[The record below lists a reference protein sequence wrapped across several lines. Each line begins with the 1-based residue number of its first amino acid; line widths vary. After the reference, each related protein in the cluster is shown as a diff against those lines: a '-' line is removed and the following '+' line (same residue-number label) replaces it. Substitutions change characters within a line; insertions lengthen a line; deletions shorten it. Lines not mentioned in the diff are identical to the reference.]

1 MKNKPFTFLL
11 CICLVFLFL
20 FIPMMGCT
28 GEGFPTG
35 CTGIDMAVGLGARG
49 LSILFP
55 SIDST
60 DFAEVERKWAC
71 EELVIETYIF
81 EGAKVYGAKDSVGS
95 TSVTNDRCA
104 ALQVDGQT
112 LRLGLRYSR
121 QGKYFYLPLTEEEKA
136 RQEAGEHVQTK
147 EVWSFKD
154 ELKGETLTITVTHD
168 YGYENGLY
176 SVDHTGKA
184 FVLTEQSRVF

>member
-1 MKNKPFTFLL
+1 M
-11 CICLVFLFL
+11 
-20 FIPMMGCT
+20 
-28 GEGFPTG
+28 
-35 CTGIDMAVGLGARG
+35 
-49 LSILFP
+49 LFP
-55 SIDST
+55 SIEATS
-60 DFAEVERKWAC
+60 FAEVERKWAC

-81 EGAKVYGAKDSVGS
+81 EGAKVYGAKDSTDH

-104 ALQVDGQT
+104 TLQVDGQT

-147 EVWSFKD
+147 KVWRFKD

-168 YGYENGLY
+168 FGYEDGLY
-176 SVDHTGKA
+176 SVDHTGRT